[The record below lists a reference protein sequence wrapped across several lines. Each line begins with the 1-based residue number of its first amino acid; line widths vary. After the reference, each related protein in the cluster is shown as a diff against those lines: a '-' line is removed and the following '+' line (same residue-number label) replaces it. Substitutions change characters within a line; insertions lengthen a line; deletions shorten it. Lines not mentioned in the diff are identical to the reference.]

1 MDISLLLSKVYSAVL
16 KRTYKK
22 QKTYQNWLNKGYIN
36 TPLVSFIIQSHNKSI
51 QVLHI
56 VAKLRTVPNAE
67 IIVIDDGS
75 KLIHLRRLSHSL
87 NRGNEFILRSND
99 LYENVMYNK
108 ALKFANGKYC
118 VLMQDDDDF
127 DTLRWVDDAINLFQ
141 KFPNMVILGG
151 CGGYTIDFDDKERIA
166 NVHLDEQCTNFKFV

>member
-67 IIVIDDGS
+67 IIVIDIS
-75 KLIHLRRLSHSL
+75 FF
-87 NRGNEFILRSND
+87 E
-99 LYENVMYNK
+99 
-108 ALKFANGKYC
+108 
-118 VLMQDDDDF
+118 
-127 DTLRWVDDAINLFQ
+127 
-141 KFPNMVILGG
+141 
-151 CGGYTIDFDDKERIA
+151 
-166 NVHLDEQCTNFKFV
+166 